1 MYRRSSD
8 WSEHFSQHKEVVG
21 RARREGAYTWFHHPA
36 STPERVLL
44 PADDYSRH
52 GTKSKRSKKRILMAP
67 GPVPSWE
74 KWVLN
79 GWIDPEETTRERLLE
94 SLKNNDG
101 MYPWTGYS
109 ER

>member
-1 MYRRSSD
+1 
-8 WSEHFSQHKEVVG
+8 VVPPPSFDPG
-21 RARREGAYTWFHHPA
+21 KSAFT
-36 STPERVLL
+36 
-44 PADDYSRH
+44 
-52 GTKSKRSKKRILMAP
+52 GTKSKRSKKIILMAP

-101 MYPWTGYS
+101 IYPWTGYS